1 MKQSRALIHTL
12 RETPKDADV
21 ISQQLMMRAGMILK
35 VAAGIYNYLPL
46 AHRSIQKLQQIVRE
60 ELEKDGC
67 QELLM
72 PMVQPAELWQESGR
86 WQFYGKELLRFKDR
100 KNGDFCL
107 GPTHEEIITDI
118 VRRSIKSY
126 KQLPLNLFQFQGKF
140 RDEIRPRF
148 GLMRGR
154 EFIMKD
160 GYSFHVNDLDADR
173 EYWAMFNAYK
183 RIFSRVGI
191 KFRPVEADSGAI
203 GGSFTHEFHVL
214 AGSGEDAILSCD
226 FCEYTSNIEKTESPS
241 LPWPYSHEAEM
252 PLKKAHFATPGII
265 AMEDQARN
273 FKDDNHDGL
282 PLDHASKFY
291 LYRAAK
297 EEEAWNVG
305 LVIRSDFEP
314 NLVKFRNL
322 LTADFLELTPIEEAE
337 KLSGAISG
345 FIGPVELDFPMYAD
359 KSLEGAYNL
368 TCGANK
374 TDYHHFGFKP
384 DRDLKQFKGFFDLRM
399 AIEGDLCPRCKKGR
413 FQAFRGIEVGQVF
426 KLGTKYSA
434 SMGCTYLDADGA
446 EIPMVM
452 GCYGLGVTR
461 TKGRF
466 QAFRGIEVG
475 QVFKLGIKY
484 SASMG
489 CTYLDADGAEIPM
502 VMGCYGLGVTR
513 TISAVI
519 EQNYDA
525 DGIIWPWPVA
535 PYHVHLLCLDSTDVE
550 ILNIAEKLEKT
561 LEVNGIEVLLDDREG
576 LSPGVKFKDAD
587 LLGFP
592 LRVVVGAKGLKD
604 GYVELRDRRTKE
616 TLKVKPDELLSAVME
631 MRARILRQLEE
642 AKGR

>member
-1 MKQSRALIHTL
+1 MKQTRSLIHTL

-46 AHRSIQKLQQIVRE
+46 AYRSIQKLQQIVRE

-72 PMVQPAELWQESGR
+72 PTVQPAELWQESGR

-100 KNGDFCL
+100 KNADFCL
-107 GPTHEEIITDI
+107 GPTHEEVITDI

-126 KQLPLNLFQFQGKF
+126 KQLPINLFQFQGKF

-160 GYSFHVNDLDADR
+160 GYSFHANDLDADR
-173 EYWAMFNAYK
+173 EYRAMFNAYK

-226 FCEYTSNIEKTESPS
+226 SCEYTSNIEKTESPS
-241 LPWPYSHEAEM
+241 LPWPYGHEAEL
-252 PLKKAHFATPGII
+252 PLMRAHFATPGIL
-265 AMEDQARN
+265 AMEEQARN
-273 FKDDNHDGL
+273 FKDESHDGL

-291 LYRAAK
+291 LYRATKGEA
-297 EEEAWNVG
+297 AWNAG

-374 TDYHHFGFKP
+374 TGYHHFGFKP
-384 DRDLKQFKGFFDLRM
+384 DRDLRHFKGFFDLRM
-399 AIEGDLCPRCKKGR
+399 AVGGDVCPRCKKGR

-434 SMGCTYLDADGA
+434 SMGCTYLDADG
-446 EIPMVM
+446 I
-452 GCYGLGVTR
+452 
-461 TKGRF
+461 
-466 QAFRGIEVG
+466 
-475 QVFKLGIKY
+475 
-484 SASMG
+484 
-489 CTYLDADGAEIPM
+489 EIPM

-550 ILNIAEKLEKT
+550 ILNLAERLEKT
-561 LEVNGIEVLLDDREG
+561 LEANGIEVLLDDREG

-592 LRVVVGAKGLKD
+592 LRVVVGAKGLKE

-616 TLKVKPDELLSAVME
+616 ALKVKPDELLSAVMD
-631 MRARILRQLEE
+631 MRTRILRQLEE